1 MGELMMM
8 DSEKYY
14 RNLTEKE
21 LRILIRANDDKALDE
36 FLRRCDKGEI
46 KRKTYTL
53 EEFEKMAEEYRVK
66 RELKIKKKAS

>member
-36 FLRRCDKGEI
+36 FLRRCDTGEI

-53 EEFEKMAEEYRVK
+53 EEFEKMAEEFRRK
-66 RELKIKKKAS
+66 REAAKKAS